1 METTLYN
8 FFSMLRYRGREGQW
22 AWVLHRVSG
31 LGVMLFLLLHITD
44 IFLLS
49 FGPTVFNTWLFLF
62 KAPPFR
68 LLEVFLIFGVLF
80 HAING
85 LRVILLDL
93 VPGIGRFQHVMVWIE
108 AVVVA
113 VIFIPAAVITIAP
126 IFG

>member
-1 METTLYN
+1 
-8 FFSMLRYRGREGQW
+8 
-22 AWVLHRVSG
+22 
-31 LGVMLFLLLHITD
+31 MLFLLLHITD

-49 FGPTVFNTWLFLF
+49 FGPNVFNTWLFLF

-93 VPGIGRFQHVMVWIE
+93 VPGIGRYQHVMVWIE
-108 AVVVA
+108 GVIVA
-113 VIFIPAAVITIAP
+113 VIFIPAAAITIAP
-126 IFG
+126 IFS

>member
-1 METTLYN
+1 MEATLYN

-49 FGPTVFNTWLFLF
+49 FGPNVFNTWLFLF

-80 HAING
+80 HAVNG
-85 LRVILLDL
+85 LRIILVDL
-93 VPGIGRFQHVMVWIE
+93 VPGIGRLQAVMVWIE

-126 IFG
+126 IFS

>member
-1 METTLYN
+1 M
-8 FFSMLRYRGREGQW
+8 
-22 AWVLHRVSG
+22 
-31 LGVMLFLLLHITD
+31 LLHITD

-62 KAPPFR
+62 KAPLFR
-68 LLEVFLIFGVLF
+68 FMEVFLIFGVLF